1 MNPPSYGLTRELP
14 NLAYETAIERTIE
27 ALKTEGFGILT
38 RIDVNDVFKARLDID
53 FRKYVILGA
62 CNPKLAHQ
70 ALTAEPWIGLLL
82 PCNVVVTEADGGG
95 SLVSIASPKTMFSIV
110 PNPAAAPL
118 ASDVEQRLTRVLER
132 I

>member
-1 MNPPSYGLTRELP
+1 MSHPSYGLTRELP
-14 NLAYETAIERTIE
+14 NLAYETAIERTVE

-38 RIDVNDVFKARLDID
+38 RIDVNEVFKAKLDID

-62 CNPKLAHQ
+62 CNPNLAHQ

-82 PCNVVVTEADGGG
+82 PCNVVVTEKDGGG
-95 SLVSIASPKTMFSIV
+95 SLVSIASPKAMFSIIENTAV
-110 PNPAAAPL
+110 DPL
-118 ASDVEQRLTRVLER
+118 ATDVEQRLARVLER